1 MKLDWKQL
9 VAVLGPLVLANVKHG
24 DKIAPLVPTI
34 VHGITEAEG
43 IKGATGAEKK
53 AHVLIIAND
62 AVTAINSVKGATVL
76 DPIEMHDAVAHGIDT
91 VVATVNLVHKA
102 NPPSADP
109 S

>member
-34 VHGITEAEG
+34 VHGITEAESM
-43 IKGATGAEKK
+43 KGATGAEKK
-53 AHVLIIAND
+53 AHALEIVND
-62 AVTAINSVKGATVL
+62 AVTAINSVKGSDLL
-76 DPIEMHDAVAHGIDT
+76 DPVDAHDAAAHGIDT